1 MKITKHEY
9 NDLQEIIKSAKAETK
24 TYNFKMNNLLNMALD
39 FTQEDGSTDFTFDTI
54 FNDGWTLDE
63 LLKQLEIE
71 VEK

>member
-39 FTQEDGSTDFTFDTI
+39 FTQEDFTFDTI
-54 FNDGWTLDE
+54 FNDTWTLDE